1 MSDLVRQVLAM
12 FPDPASLPALPEE
25 AWHQVRAQR
34 GVVDPRALAGPL
46 ADGIDVVT
54 GMARGG
60 ALVDA
65 VRRAADRIAQAG
77 ADAVLDEA
85 ERRGAEAIVALLGR
99 PALLVQEGM
108 FAPPPAPWRVLERHR
123 ARIEAT
129 LPAVGRVEIAGEDGR
144 PCGVGTGFLAGPG
157 VLMTNR
163 HVAELFC
170 AAEGDGVWRMRPEAR
185 GHVDFLEE
193 HRGVRAHEF
202 ALTDVVGVHPRH
214 DLALLRVAPASREG
228 RPLPAPLT
236 VAASGGE
243 MRTGRPVYVV
253 GYPAYDDRNPVAEML
268 ILFSGVFEVKR
279 LQPGKVVRVE
289 ERAGQLVHDAS
300 TLGGNSGSCVVDLET
315 HRVVGLHAGG
325 LVALGNTAVAL
336 WRLRGDPLLRRAG
349 VAFAA

>member
-1 MSDLVRQVLAM
+1 MSDLARQLLETVPDLAGVEDEVR
-12 FPDPASLPALPEE
+12 D
-25 AWHQVRAQR
+25 QVRMQR
-34 GVVDPRALAGPL
+34 GVVDPRVLAGPL
-46 ADGIDVVT
+46 AEGVNLEAAL
-54 GMARGG
+54 ARGG
-60 ALVDA
+60 ELIEAA
-65 VRRAADRIAQAG
+65 TRAAAKLRSGG
-77 ADAVLDEA
+77 ADAVLDDA
-85 ERRGAEAIVALLGR
+85 ERAGVEAMIVLIAR

-108 FAPPPAPWRVLERHR
+108 FAPPPRPWNVLERHR
-123 ARIEAT
+123 PRIEAA

-144 PCGVGTGFLAGPG
+144 PYGVGTGFLAGPG

-170 AAEGDGVWRMRPEAR
+170 EADGDAVWRMRPEAR

-228 RPLPAPLT
+228 RPLPAHLT

-325 LVALGNTAVAL
+325 LAHVGNSAVAL

-349 VAFAA
+349 VAFAD

>member
-1 MSDLVRQVLAM
+1 MSDLARAVLEMVPDLAAIEDEVR
-12 FPDPASLPALPEE
+12 D
-25 AWHQVRAQR
+25 QVRAQR
-34 GVVDPRALAGPL
+34 GVVDPRALVGPL
-46 ADGIDVVT
+46 ADGVDLAAAL
-54 GMARGG
+54 ARGA
-60 ALVDA
+60 ALVA
-65 VRRAADRIAQAG
+65 AARRAADRIAKAG

-85 ERRGAEAIVALLGR
+85 ERMGAEAIVALLGR

-108 FAPPPAPWRVLERHR
+108 FAPPPAAWRVLESHR
-123 ARIEAT
+123 ARIEAA
-129 LPAVGRVEIAGEDGR
+129 LPAVGRVEIAGDDGR

-170 AAEGDGVWRMRPEAR
+170 AAGGDGVWRMRPEAR
-185 GHVDFLEE
+185 GQVDFLEE
-193 HRGVRAHEF
+193 HRGPRSHEF
-202 ALTDVVGVHPRH
+202 ALTDVAGVHPRH
-214 DLALLRVAPASREG
+214 DLALLRVAPASRAG
-228 RPLPAPLT
+228 RPLPAHLT

-243 MRTGRPVYVV
+243 MRAGRPVYVV
-253 GYPAYDDRNPVAEML
+253 GYPAYDERNPVAEML

-325 LVALGNTAVAL
+325 LAAVGNSAVAL